1 VREANHDNSL
11 VEIEIARER
20 LVDLVGFEPTTSSM
34 PWKRA
39 PNCATGPRR
48 ATADAASTVGSNHFI
63 LPRLLTIVKPVP
75 STDFENMWIMGM
87 LNTKFL
93 TSKMTLN
100 LIRTLLFALLVSAAC
115 LNAQITPAPVPY
127 TSVSELNAILGPLE
141 QASQATQADL
151 TKLRIDK
158 WKMDSSY
165 KKQVLGN
172 TDSVKRNLGN
182 ALPEIMTQLRNSP
195 EDLSATFKLYR
206 NLDALYDVLG
216 NITESAGAFGSKD
229 EFQALSNDLNAIER
243 NRRSLAERLETLTAS
258 KESEL
263 AQLRN
268 QLKTLQAA
276 PPPPPKKIV
285 VDDNEPKKPA
295 PKKKIP
301 RPPKPAT
308 PPAQSATPPP
318 S

>member
-1 VREANHDNSL
+1 MSKM
-11 VEIEIARER
+11 
-20 LVDLVGFEPTTSSM
+20 S
-34 PWKRA
+34 
-39 PNCATGPRR
+39 
-48 ATADAASTVGSNHFI
+48 I
-63 LPRLLTIVKPVP
+63 LNRQYLT
-75 STDFENMWIMGM
+75 
-87 LNTKFL
+87 L
-93 TSKMTLN
+93 KMTLN
-100 LIRTLLFALLVSAAC
+100 LIRTPLFALLLSTTC
-115 LNAQITPAPVPY
+115 LSAQITPAPVPY

-141 QASQATQADL
+141 QASQATLADL

-158 WKMDSSY
+158 WKMDSNY

-182 ALPEIMTQLRNSP
+182 ALPEIVTQLRNSP

-229 EFQALSNDLNAIER
+229 EFQTLSNDLNAIER

-263 AQLRN
+263 AQLRS

-295 PKKKIP
+295 AKKKVP
-301 RPPKPAT
+301 RPPKPTT
-308 PPAQSATPPP
+308 PVQPATPPP